1 MNEIEVTAL
10 FALALVNYET
20 WGQYLIECHTEKEIL
35 ETGHTAKEIIESL
48 TDHHEYA
55 MEIASTAF

>member
-1 MNEIEVTAL
+1 MNEIETTAL

-35 ETGHTAKEIIESL
+35 ETGHTAKEVIESL
-48 TDHHEYA
+48 TAHHEYA

>member
-1 MNEIEVTAL
+1 MSEIEVTAL
-10 FALALVNYET
+10 FALALANYET